1 MIINMDIPISSK
13 GQITVPV
20 EIRSMLGIKSG
31 SAVRIAY
38 DTDSKKV
45 SLSSPVADLRR
56 VWEMADAV
64 KLPRGLPVDLS
75 YRELLEIAYES

>member
-1 MIINMDIPISSK
+1 MIINIDIPISSK

-20 EIRSMLGIKSG
+20 EIRSMLGIKPG
-31 SAVRIAY
+31 SAVSIAY

-56 VWEMADAV
+56 VREMADTV
-64 KLPRGLPVDLS
+64 KLPQELPADLT
-75 YRELLEIAYES
+75 YKELLEIAYE